1 MKILNQRQIKQMIE
15 RLTIQVLENN
25 FKATEIVLAGINNN
39 GMGFAKMIYER
50 LVLRTEIPI
59 TLANIRLNP
68 ADPLAEEVRLDVPMD
83 SLREKSVIIID
94 DVANTGRTLFYAF
107 KPFLDFL
114 PAKIEVGVLVDR
126 KHKSFPDK
134 VDYVGLSLA
143 TTLKENIDVQ
153 ILGVEEEAVY
163 LS

>member
-1 MKILNQRQIKQMIE
+1 MKILNQRQIHQKIE
-15 RLTIQVLENN
+15 RLAIQVLENN
-25 FKATEIVLAGINNN
+25 FEAKEIVLAGINNN
-39 GMGFAKMIYER
+39 GLGFAKMIYER
-50 LVLRTEIPI
+50 LKLRTAIPV
-59 TLANIRLNP
+59 TLASIRLNP
-68 ADPLAEEVRLDVPMD
+68 ANPLAEEVTLNVPMD
-83 SLREKSVIIID
+83 SLRDKSVIIID

-126 KHKSFPDK
+126 KHKAFPVR

-143 TTLKENIDVQ
+143 TTLMENIDVQ
-153 ILGVEEEAVY
+153 ILNVEEEAVY